1 MKSTTKSQ
9 LTTGI
14 SPVAVYFNDISPRPD
29 ESQLWFQVVRS
40 GNHSKDPQY
49 HSLDHF
55 FDSKPLNVDPKNIYD
70 SLQRLHLDPTW
81 VIGSMRL
88 NSYIYMKFMVGFSAN
103 AKAAN
108 VYKKKAESPTK
119 TWIRHVIVTGI
130 SFTDSVFVLFI
141 SYVASLANIANEK
154 GGKAS
159 ETSIIYV
166 TELPNAHGFIS
177 GLQQATLVKRFAGIQ
192 RMRKKKDAV
201 LRTPFSDHH
210 VRELLYVSVINRLF
224 KIIPYRKS
232 LSILS

>member
-29 ESQLWFQVVRS
+29 ESQLRFQSARYVILSHLEHVHICVSQWRESCCENTKIWTKVVRS

-55 FDSKPLNVDPKNIYD
+55 FDSQPLNVDPKNISD

-81 VIGSMRL
+81 VVGSMRL

-119 TWIRHVIVTGI
+119 TWIQHGIVTGI

-141 SYVASLANIANEK
+141 SYVASLANIANGK
-154 GGKAS
+154 GGEAS

-177 GLQQATLVKRFAGIQ
+177 GLQQVFLTALDQLCSPNFRI
-192 RMRKKKDAV
+192 
-201 LRTPFSDHH
+201 
-210 VRELLYVSVINRLF
+210 
-224 KIIPYRKS
+224 
-232 LSILS
+232 

>member
-29 ESQLWFQVVRS
+29 ESQLWFQNKVGQVVRS

-130 SFTDSVFVLFI
+130 SFTDSFFVLFI
-141 SYVASLANIANEK
+141 SYVARQTLFAELILKPSVEK
-154 GGKAS
+154 GKAAKQAGGEAS

-177 GLQQATLVKRFAGIQ
+177 GLQQAYDTMVGERGLQLSG
-192 RMRKKKDAV
+192 RK
-201 LRTPFSDHH
+201 
-210 VRELLYVSVINRLF
+210 
-224 KIIPYRKS
+224 
-232 LSILS
+232 

>member
-1 MKSTTKSQ
+1 SQ

-29 ESQLWFQVVRS
+29 ESQLRFQVIHPFSRLLRLNVALCLYLRNLMLLDEYFWKSDPFAPNAPDGIYEKCAILQITKVVRS

-55 FDSKPLNVDPKNIYD
+55 FDSQPLNVDPKNISD

-81 VIGSMRL
+81 VVGSMRL

-119 TWIRHVIVTGI
+119 TWIQHGIVTGI

-141 SYVASLANIANEK
+141 SYVASLPMIQWWVKEDF
-154 GGKAS
+154 S
-159 ETSIIYV
+159 Y
-166 TELPNAHGFIS
+166 
-177 GLQQATLVKRFAGIQ
+177 QAEN
-192 RMRKKKDAV
+192 
-201 LRTPFSDHH
+201 S
-210 VRELLYVSVINRLF
+210 REW
-224 KIIPYRKS
+224 
-232 LSILS
+232 